1 MHRPAQFWGR
11 IAHTLKLDGKMP
23 ALLEQLS
30 NLLAYPPISR
40 VRRNHG
46 LEHATLYVLAE
57 RHPGRPLAGH
67 SDFGGFWIL
76 GDVETDELN
85 AAVND
90 ALQRLNTGQS
100 HLAVHPFCG
109 TNLATAG
116 ILAGGAAGLAMFG
129 AGRRWRDKLDRLP
142 LAMGL
147 AMLALIFAQPLGMT
161 LQRQVTTSGEPGALR
176 VVRITPQVRGQ
187 IKAHRVMTEG

>member
-1 MHRPAQFWGR
+1 
-11 IAHTLKLDGKMP
+11 MP
-23 ALLEQLS
+23 GLS
-30 NLLAYPPISR
+30 ERFTDLLAYPPISR

-57 RHPGRPLAGH
+57 RRPGRPLAGH
-67 SDFGGFWIL
+67 SDFRGFWII
-76 GDVETDELN
+76 GDVETPELD
-85 AAVND
+85 AAVSE
-90 ALQRLNTGQS
+90 ALQRLNTGES

-142 LAMGL
+142 LAMSM
-147 AMLALIFAQPLGMT
+147 ATLALIFAQPLGMT
-161 LQRQVTTSGEPGALR
+161 LQREVTTSGVPGALR
-176 VVRITPQVRGQ
+176 VMRIIPQVRGQ
-187 IKAHRVMTEG
+187 IKAHRVLTEG